1 MSDLSEAVIE
11 ASRFL
16 DLTGV
21 LSNAI
26 LGGVVARNERF
37 DAIGFATLA
46 IVSGLG
52 GGLIRDTLLQKG
64 TPIALTDP
72 AYIVTALVGAA
83 IAFLIPVQGRSW
95 NVVFP
100 WVDALALGTWA
111 VAGATK
117 TLAVG
122 LGALPAVLLGAVTAV
137 GGGAVREIL
146 LRQVP
151 SVFGGNTLY
160 ATPAL
165 LASGLLVLLDRLG
178 HPTVGLAVGTLA
190 GAGLMLLS
198 RWRQWQL
205 PEAYHLEPI
214 RVWRRR
220 PPGKDRQGPPDK
232 DRQGRGNR

>member
-1 MSDLSEAVIE
+1 MTDLTTAVAE
-11 ASRFL
+11 ASRFI
-16 DLTGV
+16 DLAGV

-64 TPIALTDP
+64 TPVALIDP

-83 IAFLIPVQGRSW
+83 IAFLIPVEGRSW
-95 NVVFP
+95 NRIFP

-111 VAGATK
+111 VAGAAK

-122 LGALPAVLLGAVTAV
+122 LGALPAVILGALTAV
-137 GGGAVREIL
+137 GGGAVREVL

-165 LASGLLVLLDRLG
+165 FASGTLVLLSRLG
-178 HPTVGLAVGTLA
+178 HPTLGLAVGTMV
-190 GAGLMLLS
+190 GAGLMLLA
-198 RWRQWQL
+198 RWRGWQL
-205 PEAYHLEPI
+205 PEAYHLTPI
-214 RVWRRR
+214 RVWHRLPRPRRMLRSRR
-220 PPGKDRQGPPDK
+220 PR
-232 DRQGRGNR
+232 

>member
-1 MSDLSEAVIE
+1 MSGLSAAVVQ
-11 ASRFL
+11 ASGFL

-37 DAIGFATLA
+37 DPIGFATLA
-46 IVSGLG
+46 IISGLG
-52 GGLIRDTLLQKG
+52 GGLIRDTLLQHG

-72 AYIVTALVGAA
+72 WYVITALIGAT
-83 IAFLIPVQGRSW
+83 IAFLIPVEGRLW
-95 NVVFP
+95 NAIFP
-100 WVDALALGTWA
+100 WIDALALGTWA

-117 TLAVG
+117 TLSVG
-122 LGALPAVLLGAVTAV
+122 LGALPAVILGAVTAV
-137 GGGAVREIL
+137 GGGAVREVL

-165 LASGLLVLLDRLG
+165 VASGLLVLLNRLG
-178 HPTVGLAVGTLA
+178 HPTVGLVVGTLG
-190 GAGLMLLS
+190 GAGFMLLS

-205 PEAYHLEPI
+205 PEAYHLTPV
-214 RVWRRR
+214 RVWKRRSE
-220 PPGKDRQGPPDK
+220 PGETS
-232 DRQGRGNR
+232 GRRWRRGR

>member
-1 MSDLSEAVIE
+1 MSDLTGAVVE

-16 DLTGV
+16 DLIGV

-37 DAIGFATLA
+37 DAIGFAMLA

-52 GGLIRDTLLQKG
+52 GGLIRDVLLQKG

-72 AYIVTALVGAA
+72 AYMVIALIGAA
-83 IAFLIPVQGRSW
+83 IAFLIPVAGRSW
-95 NVVFP
+95 NLVFP

-117 TLAVG
+117 TLTVG
-122 LGALPAVLLGAVTAV
+122 LGPLPAVLLGAVTAV

-146 LRQVP
+146 LRHVP

-165 LASGLLVLLDRLG
+165 LASGALVLLDWLG
-178 HPTVGLAVGTLA
+178 HPTVGLVVGTFI
-190 GAGLMLLS
+190 GAGLVLMS
-198 RWRQWQL
+198 RWRNWQL
-205 PEAYHLEPI
+205 PEAYHLKPI
-214 RVWRRR
+214 RVWRRLPSAR
-220 PPGKDRQGPPDK
+220 
-232 DRQGRGNR
+232 NRRRKEHR